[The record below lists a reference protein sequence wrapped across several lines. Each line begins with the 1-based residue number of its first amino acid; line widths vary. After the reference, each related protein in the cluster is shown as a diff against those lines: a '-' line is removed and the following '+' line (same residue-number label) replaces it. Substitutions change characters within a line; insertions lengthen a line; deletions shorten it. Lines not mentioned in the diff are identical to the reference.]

1 MAQRVSK
8 LHTSTDVS
16 WRQRAALSVTHAAEI
31 LSLSRKNTY
40 TLIERG
46 HIRAVR
52 LGKRLVVPVTE
63 IDRLLETPRPR
74 RAPATS
80 TRENITA

>member
-8 LHTSTDVS
+8 LHTSTDAP

-31 LSLSRKNTY
+31 LSLSRKNAY

-63 IDRLLETPRPR
+63 IDRLLETPRLR
-74 RAPATS
+74 RRVSSAAREAT
-80 TRENITA
+80 T